1 MIEEAVSSRALP
13 AFRTSSQRGI
23 RDQWQEG
30 STNTNTNTDT
40 STSNK
45 NKNMKEQHGSDIELI
60 LWIKSRTILSQYKL
74 YILLIPICIILAL
87 CCICLPYKLAK
98 SFTDYSQFGLFSI
111 FFCLDFQFCL
121 FLFLFCVF
129 FQEGSGGFQV
139 LLIPKFLLLIILI
152 VLIILIIVIISVF

>member
-1 MIEEAVSSRALP
+1 MVIEEAVSSLALP

-30 STNTNTNTDT
+30 STNSNTNTST
-40 STSNK
+40 STK
-45 NKNMKEQHGSDIELI
+45 NKKGRNSMAQ
-60 LWIKSRTILSQYKL
+60 ILSWSFGLNPGQL
-74 YILLIPICIILAL
+74 YHYSNFIFLLIPICIILAL